1 VDSNLYMGVL
11 IRTEEWDDDF
21 IQLQVSNGATG
32 DSVETMTI
40 GVDGRNAA
48 GFYSRIGH
56 NSLGS
61 SFSTGAIHEIDTDY
75 LLVGKFS
82 KDGGSATYNRVDLF
96 VNPTGTTEPDT
107 PDATREGIESPLSEL
122 SMFTVRTALMEG
134 PELFFLDELRL
145 ATSFTEVLLSGTEL
159 PDAGDFNAD
168 GVVNRDD
175 FAILRTNFKEP
186 GDFFSGDMNFD
197 GVVDLHDFG
206 AFVTVYNAANPA
218 QVPEPASGALLGLGA
233 ALLLGLAR
241 RRRSSAPS
249 QR

>member
-1 VDSNLYMGVL
+1 
-11 IRTEEWDDDF
+11 
-21 IQLQVSNGATG
+21 
-32 DSVETMTI
+32 
-40 GVDGRNAA
+40 
-48 GFYSRIGH
+48 
-56 NSLGS
+56 
-61 SFSTGAIHEIDTDY
+61 
-75 LLVGKFS
+75 
-82 KDGGSATYNRVDLF
+82 
-96 VNPTGTTEPDT
+96 
-107 PDATREGIESPLSEL
+107 
-122 SMFTVRTALMEG
+122 MEG

-145 ATSFTEVLLSGTEL
+145 ATSFTEVLLSEL